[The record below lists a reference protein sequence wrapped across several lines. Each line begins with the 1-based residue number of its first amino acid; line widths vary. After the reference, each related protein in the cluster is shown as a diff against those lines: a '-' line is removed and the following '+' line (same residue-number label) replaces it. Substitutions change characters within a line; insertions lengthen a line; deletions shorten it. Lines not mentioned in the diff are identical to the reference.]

1 MNDKYFN
8 LDDFKLVI
16 LFSLV
21 AIGVSF
27 YFKPIVGGILFL
39 VFLYILFVAYA
50 KIKDKN
56 DASKKYI
63 EAISQDFDSIT
74 KKAIFN
80 MPFPLVITDEKGTIL
95 WYNSLYRNLF
105 EEEVMGEDIKNLM
118 PEIFVDSESE
128 FVNFEM
134 KFKDTDYMIFTNS
147 SEVKSQENDRKS
159 IKVFFMV
166 DNSATAEL
174 EKIIKDTNPMVL
186 KVEIDNYDEVMDAT
200 LQNERPI
207 LLAEIDSII
216 RNYFDE
222 LDGLIA
228 KVDDETYVVV
238 VSHFGFTQILD
249 RKFDL
254 LDDLRELKRG
264 NSIPVTLSIGVS
276 SPVRN
281 LKEAYN
287 EAETALDI
295 SLGRGGDQAVVKVD
309 DSYEFFGG
317 RSKAVEKRNK
327 VKARVIG
334 IALRQLIDATDDIFI
349 MGHANPDMDAIGA
362 AIGVLRAVTNRN
374 KNGFIVLSESN
385 PSIENLLTRLK
396 EEAPELAKHIIN
408 HDTAL
413 AKINRHSLLIMVDNH
428 RPSMTELPELTEMTD
443 QIVVIDHH
451 RRSKEFVEAPVLTY
465 IEPYSSSTC
474 ELVTEILAYMSDSLN
489 LSHFEADAIMSGI
502 VVDTKN
508 FTFQTG
514 VRTFEAASILKRA
527 GADMFRVQSLF
538 KNDLDTLVSKAEVVH
553 GTRIIH
559 NNIAISRLDRD
570 SENSVLIAA
579 QAADELL
586 GINGIEA
593 SFVLTHKNGKVHI
606 SGRSRGDFSVQLVL
620 EKVGG
625 GGHLNMAGAQ
635 IDTDN
640 IDEAESILV
649 DAVEKY
655 LDEVEK

>member
-27 YFKPIVGGILFL
+27 YFKPFVGGILFL

-80 MPFPLVITDEKGTIL
+80 MPFPLVITDENGTIL

-570 SENSVLIAA
+570 SENSILIAA

>member
-80 MPFPLVITDEKGTIL
+80 MPFPLVITDENGTIL

-649 DAVEKY
+649 DAVGKY

>member
-8 LDDFKLVI
+8 LEDFKLVLI
-16 LFSLV
+16 FSII
-21 AIGVSF
+21 AIGVAS
-27 YFKPIVGGILFL
+27 YFKPIAGGILFL
-39 VFLYILFVAYA
+39 IFLYILFTSYKKV
-50 KIKDKN
+50 KDKN

-63 EAISQDFDSIT
+63 EAISEDFDSIT

-80 MPFPLVITDEKGTIL
+80 MPFPLVITDEHGTIL
-95 WYNSLYRNLF
+95 WYNSLYRELF
-105 EEEVMGEDIKNLM
+105 DEEIMGEDIKDLM
-118 PEIFVDSESE
+118 TDIFVDSESDY
-128 FVNFEM
+128 VNFEM
-134 KFKDTDYMIFTNS
+134 RFKDHDYNIFTNS
-147 SEVKSQENDRKS
+147 SEVKSQESGREY
-159 IKVFFMV
+159 IRVFFMV
-166 DNSATAEL
+166 DNSSTAEL
-174 EKIIKDTNPMVL
+174 EKIIADTTPMVL
-186 KVEIDNYDEVMDAT
+186 KVEIDNYDEVMDST
-200 LQNERPI
+200 PQNQRPI

-216 RNYFDE
+216 RAYFDE

-228 KVDDETYVVV
+228 KMDDGNYLVV
-238 VSHFGFTQILD
+238 VSNFGFSQIKD

-264 NSIPVTLSIGVS
+264 NTIPVTLSIGVS

-281 LKEAYN
+281 LKEAAN

-295 SLGRGGDQAVVKVD
+295 SLGRGGDQAVVKVE

-334 IALRQLIDATDDIFI
+334 IALRQLIDATDDILI

-374 KNGFIVLSESN
+374 KNGYIVLSESN
-385 PSIENLLTRLK
+385 PSIENLLARLK

-428 RPSMTELPELTEMTD
+428 RPSMTELPELTEKTD

-451 RRSKEFVEAPVLTY
+451 RRSKEFVESPVLTY

-474 ELVTEILAYMSDSLN
+474 ELVTEILAYMSDNLN

-527 GADMFRVQSLF
+527 GADMFRVQGLF

-553 GTRIIH
+553 GTKIIH
-559 NNIAISRLDRD
+559 KNIAISRLDRD

-593 SFVLTHKNGKVHI
+593 SFVLTRKNDKIHI

-635 IDTDN
+635 IETND
-640 IDEAESILV
+640 IDEAVSTLV

>member
-174 EKIIKDTNPMVL
+174 ERIIKDTNPMVL

>member
-80 MPFPLVITDEKGTIL
+80 MPFPLVITDENGTIL

-559 NNIAISRLDRD
+559 KNIAISRLDRD

-649 DAVEKY
+649 DAVGKY

>member
-80 MPFPLVITDEKGTIL
+80 MPFPLVITDENGTIL

-174 EKIIKDTNPMVL
+174 ERIIKDTNPMVL

-559 NNIAISRLDRD
+559 KNIAISRLDMD

>member
-80 MPFPLVITDEKGTIL
+80 MPFPLVITDENGTIL

-147 SEVKSQENDRKS
+147 SEVRSQENDRKS

-166 DNSATAEL
+166 NNSATAEL
-174 EKIIKDTNPMVL
+174 ERIIKDTNPMVL

-295 SLGRGGDQAVVKVD
+295 SLGRGGDQAVVKVE

>member
-80 MPFPLVITDEKGTIL
+80 MPFPLVITDENGTIL

-559 NNIAISRLDRD
+559 ENIAISRLDRD

-649 DAVEKY
+649 DAVGKY